1 VVYNSKTSARYQYKI
16 SKDSTLPLNVDL
28 AMRDRQRSLSL
39 QTKANIVNNLLCLEL
54 YVQN

>member
-1 VVYNSKTSARYQYKI
+1 MVYNSKTSARYQYKI